1 MNYLQA
7 IILGIVQGLT
17 EFFPV
22 SSSGHLELFQLFF
35 GLENPKNFIFFDL
48 ICHLGTLLA
57 IFVAFKEEI
66 KRILFQDKAAI
77 KAIMI
82 ALLPLFPLLLILK
95 EVKALFDKPELL
107 GFTFMITSV
116 LLFISMRFKEKQKET
131 APKRQFSYKAPL
143 FIGLFQA
150 FAILPGV
157 SRSGSTIAAA
167 KMVGW
172 TAEEAIRFSFLL
184 AIPTILG
191 GALVETLSLVKEG
204 TLLTAGYSMA
214 GPCLAGFITSFVVGL
229 FALKTLITLGLRA
242 IHFFAWYCLLLSCF
256 CLLYFL

>member
-1 MNYLQA
+1 M
-7 IILGIVQGLT
+7 QGLT

-66 KRILFQDKAAI
+66 YRILFQDKSTM
-77 KAIMI
+77 KAIMV

-107 GFTFMITSV
+107 GFTFMITSL
-116 LLFISMRFKEKQKET
+116 LLFISMRFKERQTEASKER
-131 APKRQFSYKAPL
+131 KFSFKAPL
-143 FIGLFQA
+143 FIGVFQA

-167 KMVGW
+167 KMIGW
-172 TAEEAIRFSFLL
+172 SAEEAIRFSFLL

-191 GALVETLSLVKEG
+191 GALVETLSLIREG
-204 TLLTAGYSMA
+204 SLLTQSSSMA
-214 GPCLAGFITSFVVGL
+214 GPCLAGFLTSFAVGL
-229 FALKTLITLGLRA
+229 FALKTLISLGLKA

-256 CLLYFL
+256 CLVYFL